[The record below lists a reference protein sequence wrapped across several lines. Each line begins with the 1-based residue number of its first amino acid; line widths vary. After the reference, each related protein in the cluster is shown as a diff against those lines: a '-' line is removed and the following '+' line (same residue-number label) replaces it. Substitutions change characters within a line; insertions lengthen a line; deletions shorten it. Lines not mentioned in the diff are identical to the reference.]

1 VNDAEFGA
9 FFERRYTGACRFAAG
24 MVGPDGAEDAAQDA
38 FYKFYLVRGRLR
50 AEADPAPYFY
60 KILARTCLKVH
71 RRRRLWAAV
80 CHLLPV
86 RKGRETADPERAAT
100 VFRSFSPR
108 ERAVFVLTEF
118 RDFSDAEAA
127 RALGMA
133 EATLRV
139 HRHRARQKI
148 LRWEEESHAASL

>member
-1 VNDAEFGA
+1 MSDAEFGA
-9 FFERRYTGACRFAAG
+9 FFEQRYTEACRFAAG

-50 AEADPAPYFY
+50 EGTDPAPYFY
-60 KILARTCLKVH
+60 KILARTCLKTL

-80 CHLLPV
+80 RHLLPV
-86 RKGRETADPERAAT
+86 RKGREAADPEGAAT

-108 ERAVFVLTEF
+108 ERAVFLLTEYRNF
-118 RDFSDAEAA
+118 TDPEAA
-127 RALGMA
+127 RTLGMA

-139 HRHRARQKI
+139 HRHRVRQKI
-148 LRWEEESHAASL
+148 LKWEEESHAASL

>member
-1 VNDAEFGA
+1 MNEEEFGA
-9 FFERRYTGACRFAAG
+9 FFKARYTEACRFAAG
-24 MVGPDGAEDAAQDA
+24 MVGTDGAEDAAQDA

-50 AEADPAPYFY
+50 EDSDPTPYFY
-60 KILARTCLKVH
+60 KILARTCLKVL

-86 RKGRETADPERAAT
+86 RKGREVTDPEGAAT

-108 ERAVFVLTEF
+108 ERAVFLLTEYRNF
-118 RDFSDAEAA
+118 TDPEAA
-127 RALGMA
+127 KALGMA

-139 HRHRARQKI
+139 HRHRVRQKI
-148 LRWEEESHAASL
+148 LRWEEESHAASF

>member
-1 VNDAEFGA
+1 VNEVEFGV
-9 FFERRYTGACRFAAG
+9 FFKERYTEACRFAAG

-50 AEADPAPYFY
+50 AETDPTPYFY
-60 KILARTCLKVH
+60 RILSRTCLKVL

-80 CHLLPV
+80 QHLLPV
-86 RKGRETADPERAAT
+86 RKGREVTDPEGAAT

-108 ERAVFVLTEF
+108 ERAVFLMTEYRNF
-118 RDFSDAEAA
+118 TDPEAA

-139 HRHRARQKI
+139 HRHRVRRKI
-148 LRWEEESHAASL
+148 QRWEEESHATSL